1 MPKFVDNICL
11 IFCSANNIPKGDLYS
26 SRCKCKIRNDVP
38 SIGSVLDL
46 LGVLL
51 EMVYKEASH
60 AFAAYEIIVMS
71 TILMTLSIYVHKY
84 D

>member
-1 MPKFVDNICL
+1 MSKFVDNICL
-11 IFCSANNIPKGDLYS
+11 IFCSANNIPKGDFYS
-26 SRCKCKIRNDVP
+26 SSKCKIRNGVP

-51 EMVYKEASH
+51 EMVYKEASR